1 MLGSQPLTCPPMPD
15 PALIPLEGRSVC
27 AVIVTHNRCQL
38 LEQCLQAVR
47 AQGRAP
53 ERVLVVDTAS
63 TDGTAEMLR
72 SVSGADVLRLE
83 DNVGGAGGFRA
94 GMEDAYRSGYE
105 WLWLMDDDTI
115 PEPGTLGSLLEALDR
130 LEGLPTPDI
139 LASRVLWTDGRLH
152 PKNYPAPRFEE
163 SRNDLFV
170 EAVGRG
176 LLAIRLASFVS
187 ILVHRDAISRC
198 GLPEARYFMWGDDG
212 EYTARLLRT
221 GTGYIVPASVVHHH
235 TARPESVHHDTTG
248 RYFYEIRNKCLQ
260 IRSDSFTPREKLGL
274 ATATALG
281 AGIYLR
287 HNRLS
292 RTSLSTLA
300 RGLLAGIR

>member
-1 MLGSQPLTCPPMPD
+1 M
-15 PALIPLEGRSVC
+15 C
-27 AVIVTHNRCQL
+27 AVIVTHNRRQL
-38 LEQCLQAVR
+38 LERCLEAVL
-47 AQGRAP
+47 AQSRAP

-72 SVSGADVLRLE
+72 SISAVDVLALE
-83 DNVGGAGGFRA
+83 QNVGGAGGFAA
-94 GMEDAYRSGYE
+94 GMEDAFRRGYD

-115 PEPGTLGSLLEALDR
+115 AEPATLSALLEPLDR
-130 LEGLPTPDI
+130 LDGLPAPDI

-163 SRNDLFV
+163 SRHDVFV

-176 LLAIRLASFVS
+176 LLSIRLASFVS

-212 EYTARLLRT
+212 EYTARLLRA
-221 GTGYIVPASVVHHH
+221 GIGYTVPASIVHHH

-248 RYFYEIRNKCLQ
+248 RYFYEVRNKCLQ
-260 IRSDSFTPREKLGL
+260 MRSGSFTPREKVGLGI
-274 ATATALG
+274 ATVMG
-281 AGIYLR
+281 VGIYLR
-287 HNRLS
+287 HNRFS
-292 RTSLSTLA
+292 RQSLSTVA
-300 RGLLAGIR
+300 RGLIQGLR